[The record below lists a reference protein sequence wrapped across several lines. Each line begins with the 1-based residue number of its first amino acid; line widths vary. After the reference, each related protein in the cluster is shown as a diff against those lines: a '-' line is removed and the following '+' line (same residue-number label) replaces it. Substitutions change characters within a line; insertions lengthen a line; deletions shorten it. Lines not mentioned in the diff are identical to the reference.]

1 MEKQA
6 FLEQSQQIKLINLAK
21 LGNLEARNNLM
32 KNYTNYIEKKANR
45 YFNKL
50 KDTQIEKDDLIQEG
64 FLAILNAIK
73 KYDETKGSFST
84 YVTYWIDAKMIR
96 YIEKNRL
103 LFIIPHVYYYKMVMI
118 EKVSN
123 NLAMKL
129 GYYPSLSEIALEL
142 KWPLEKLIRTINYQ
156 KEIFYLEENI
166 KNDLKLGDFIASDSL
181 SAEDEALNNL
191 FKFSDIK
198 SILLEII
205 TNNKQMTD
213 KEKDFIKT
221 MYFSNDQVLSL
232 IKTTEK
238 LGNVKVGQ
246 TPWRAL
252 SKLRTSK
259 DILKLIELYQ
269 FLYNSDEEYVIS
281 LLNKQ
286 ITNDQIKQK
295 KLNNERINR
304 YQKRKELN

>member
-142 KWPLEKLIRTINYQ
+142 K
-156 KEIFYLEENI
+156 
-166 KNDLKLGDFIASDSL
+166 
-181 SAEDEALNNL
+181 
-191 FKFSDIK
+191 
-198 SILLEII
+198 
-205 TNNKQMTD
+205 
-213 KEKDFIKT
+213 
-221 MYFSNDQVLSL
+221 
-232 IKTTEK
+232 
-238 LGNVKVGQ
+238 
-246 TPWRAL
+246 
-252 SKLRTSK
+252 
-259 DILKLIELYQ
+259 
-269 FLYNSDEEYVIS
+269 
-281 LLNKQ
+281 
-286 ITNDQIKQK
+286 
-295 KLNNERINR
+295 
-304 YQKRKELN
+304 